1 MNCLKCGRE
10 LEMEQVFCDDCLLE
24 MEKYPVKPGTV
35 VQLPHRRETTN
46 VRKSQF
52 RRKAN
57 LPLEDQVKSLRFR
70 VRLLTILLAVVS
82 ILLILLSYPAIK
94 EILDEDYLPGQ
105 NYTSFSQAETTP
117 Y

>member
-10 LEMEQVFCDDCLLE
+10 LDTEQVFCNDCLLE

-35 VQLPHRRETTN
+35 VQLPRRREAPAPG
-46 VRKSQF
+46 KSFKKRISPEEQI
-52 RRKAN
+52 
-57 LPLEDQVKSLRFR
+57 KSLRFR
-70 VRLLTILLAVVS
+70 VRLLTILLIVVS
-82 ILLILLSYPAIK
+82 TLLILLSYPAIK